1 MECRNISDCLDGI
14 SAYLFKYKDGY
25 QKKYNDCGIT
35 DDKVHLGVMAQE
47 LEKNPLTE
55 SAVYENED
63 GIKQVDTR
71 QMAMIDMALISDLA
85 DRIKKLEEKVGK

>member
-14 SAYLFKYKDGY
+14 SAYLFKYKNGY
-25 QKKYNDCGIT
+25 QKKYNDC
-35 DDKVHLGVMAQE
+35 DNKMHLGVMAQD

-55 SAVYENED
+55 SAVVENED

-71 QMAMIDMALISDLA
+71 QVAMIDMALISDLA
-85 DRIKKLEEKVGK
+85 ERIKKLEEKVGK

>member
-1 MECRNISDCLDGI
+1 MGCRNISDCLDGI

-35 DDKVHLGVMAQE
+35 DDKVHLGVMAQD

-55 SAVYENED
+55 SAVIEMED
-63 GIKQVDTR
+63 GIKTVDTR